1 LGHEAALRM
10 AVTNLLDNALRYT
23 PAGGEVELALRQ
35 DADGWRLAVSDS
47 GPGLPADERS
57 RVFDRF
63 YRGRD
68 SRAPGSGLGLA
79 IVRQV
84 ARLHGG
90 DSFIGDGPGGTGLTV
105 GFRVPTGAAAAISRP

>member
-1 LGHEAALRM
+1 M

-23 PAGGEVELALRQ
+23 PAGGEVELAVRE
-35 DADGWRLAVSDS
+35 DATGWRLAVSDT
-47 GPGLPADERS
+47 GPGLPPDERE

-79 IVRQV
+79 IVREV

-90 DSFIGDGPGGTGLTV
+90 EVFIGDGPDGRGLTV
-105 GFRVPTGAAAAISRP
+105 GFRLPAGPPGPAA